1 MSGLRLA
8 LPLLLGLAALRP
20 GGPAGATQLGVRP
33 PHPARRIVS
42 LNPSTTELLFAIGA
56 GPQVVARTRW
66 CDWPP
71 EATRRPSVGDGF
83 PPNIEAV
90 LARHPD
96 LVVIYPTGLNDGATR
111 RLGELGIPVLA
122 LRTDRIEDLAGAAR
136 RLGAAS
142 GHTRAADSLARAIE
156 SALVRARQA
165 AAVGAVGPRVAILA
179 WTTPPLVLGAGS
191 YLHEVVELAGGRN
204 VFGDVARASAPVSLE
219 AIAARDPDLILLAG
233 GTPSALLGRPEW
245 RAVRAVREGRVVALS
260 DPALARPTPRALAA
274 IAPLRERLARVAIS
288 SSQELAR

>member
-20 GGPAGATQLGVRP
+20 AGPAGATQPGVGP
-33 PHPARRIVS
+33 PRPARRIVS

-90 LARHPD
+90 LAKHPD
-96 LVVIYPTGLNDGATR
+96 LVVIYPTGVNDGATR
-111 RLGELGIPVLA
+111 RFADLGIPVLA

-136 RLGAAS
+136 LLGAAS
-142 GHTRAADSLARAIE
+142 GHTRAADSLAGAIE
-156 SALVRARQA
+156 SALVRARH

-204 VFGDVARASAPVSLE
+204 AFGDVARASAPVSLE

-245 RAVRAVREGRVVALS
+245 RALRAVRAGRVLALS

-274 IAPLRERLARVAIS
+274 IAPLRARLARIAIS
-288 SSQELAR
+288 TSQELTR